1 MILDENMENEYENSD
16 INSEADFFD
25 EAMERLEL
33 SKNAFNQIH
42 QDYKDDVSFGLLG
55 VQWTADT
62 LGRRKRDNRTVAV
75 FNKCV
80 PMIRHVVNSNMQNP
94 PAITVRPLSNDKKEE
109 SEVIEGIV
117 RHIECES
124 NSKDIRINTFQDAV
138 AGGLGVWEIVIDEET
153 GEPREKRITD
163 PTTIFPDPSA
173 LDPSMCDIKW
183 LFHLKSISTKEYK
196 KKYGEPGAVLESKK
210 DWYDDDKVTI
220 VEYWVKENG
229 KVCWYILDGEKVLD
243 QSDKTDEFGNLVE
256 YYPGKFI
263 PYCFVIGE
271 DIQVDDTR
279 VFKSI
284 IRDVKDY
291 QRTMNY
297 MQSEAIDYVSKNA
310 NAPYIISDKNI
321 QVYGKYYDVMNTRNS
336 PYVPFVDGTA
346 KPERTPPPPA
356 PIGYLEEIN
365 RLDVDIRSTIGI
377 RDPLQDIPQTQSG
390 KAIKLQIAQGNIGT
404 FAWSDHLNRAIKQA
418 GKILVDLIPYYY
430 NYPHIQQILGID
442 GVIKTA
448 SIQTQDFDEFGNPKK
463 VLDLNGDYAVNVS
476 TGPSYEDQR
485 SESYDKLLELF
496 KINPMISQVGS
507 DIFVRNMDFKESEAL
522 ADRIHS
528 MLDPRVLAS
537 EKNSENPKVQLQM
550 LSQKF
555 EQSQQLIE
563 KLTQTLNMK
572 NAEVEKLNSEIEIK
586 KQIESEKNATNVMIQ
601 NQKSE
606 TELQKSIIET
616 NADIKIKQMEQE
628 IEMLKSMFTQNIKNL
643 NVEHKVEHN
652 NTTIL

>member
-1 MILDENMENEYENSD
+1 MIDENENVEVD
-16 INSEADFFD
+16 DFFD
-25 EAMERLEL
+25 DAMEKLEL

-55 VQWTADT
+55 VQWTAET

-109 SEVIEGIV
+109 SDIIEGIV
-117 RHIECES
+117 RHIESES
-124 NSKDIRINTFQDAV
+124 NSKDIRTNSLQDAV
-138 AGGLGVWEIVIDEET
+138 AGGIGVWEIVIDEET
-153 GEPREKRITD
+153 GEPREKRISD
-163 PTTIFPDPSA
+163 PTTVFPDPSA

-196 KKYGEPGAVLESKK
+196 EKYGEPGAVLESKK
-210 DWYDDDKVTI
+210 DWYDDDNVTI
-220 VEYWVKENG
+220 VEYWVKKDG

-256 YYPGKFI
+256 YYPGKYI

-271 DIQVDDTR
+271 DIQVDETR

-297 MQSEAIDYVSKNA
+297 MQSEAIDYVSKNS
-310 NAPYIISDKNI
+310 NAPYIISEKNI
-321 QVYGKYYDVMNTRNS
+321 QVYGKYYDVMNIRNA
-336 PYVPFVDGTA
+336 PYVPYVDGTA
-346 KPERTPPPPA
+346 EPKKTPPPPA

-365 RLDVDIRSTIGI
+365 RLDLDIRSTIGI

-404 FAWSDHLNRAIKQA
+404 FAWTDHLNRAIKQA
-418 GKILVDLIPYYY
+418 GKILVDLIPYYF

-442 GVIKTA
+442 GSLKTA
-448 SIQTQDFDEFGNPKK
+448 SIQMESFDEMGMPQK
-463 VLDLNGDYAVNVS
+463 VLDLNGKYSVNIS

-496 KINPMISQVGS
+496 KINPMIAQVGS
-507 DIFVRNMDFKESEAL
+507 DIFVRNMDFKESETL

-528 MLDPRVLAS
+528 MLDPRILAS
-537 EKNSENPKVQLQM
+537 EKNSENPKIQLQM

-572 NAEVEKLNSEIEIK
+572 NAEVEKLNSDMQMK
-586 KQIESEKNATNVMIQ
+586 QQIESEKNATNVMIQ